1 MRLHTFYLRFC
12 GAVVGLYVLL
22 FLSTALAGGLKGIAA
37 AFLSPFAVFFD
48 NGSLGGIWSSR
59 SARTIL
65 GLILIALVV
74 AACRKACPTS
84 IRVIGGFCLL
94 YYLYINALM
103 ITSAV

>member
-1 MRLHTFYLRFC
+1 
-12 GAVVGLYVLL
+12 
-22 FLSTALAGGLKGIAA
+22 
-37 AFLSPFAVFFD
+37 
-48 NGSLGGIWSSR
+48 
-59 SARTIL
+59 L